1 LIKAKG
7 DVAMAAGRKIAPLR
21 RPWMI
26 KLIVVVLVLYGLY
39 GPALQLFGSSASARI
54 SEVRRTGGAEP
65 QLFHRYWW
73 SIGYVFTAADGQRYS
88 GHTRALAP
96 DYGPQGY
103 RPIEPV
109 YYLAAFP
116 AANVLARDAGPHAG
130 TGVMLAIAVLLV
142 WLTGPRAGNRALSGR
157 SMPTVQSEPAQLEPM
172 SPAQTER
179 WMRTYR
185 RHARIYAW
193 GFFLLMIPLVLLLI
207 WFEVRVIDQEVLLAL
222 AFFVAVFFLLARWSR
237 RATTAGWRGVVADK
251 HEQGVRSRRQVIEI
265 ETERT
270 RHRIPVSTA
279 LFDYFDV
286 GDSVFKVAGFDW
298 PEKLNLVGQSRACI
312 VCGEVVDRAA
322 AHCPRCAAP
331 MPEHATLVRSLA

>member
-1 LIKAKG
+1 MSARLN
-7 DVAMAAGRKIAPLR
+7 MAPPR

-39 GPALQLFGSSASARI
+39 GPALQVFGSSASARI

-73 SIGYVFTAADGQRYS
+73 SIGYAFTAADGQRYS
-88 GHTRALAP
+88 SHTRALAP
-96 DYGPQGY
+96 DSGPRGY

-116 AANVLARDAGPHAG
+116 AANVLARDSGPHAG
-130 TGVMLAIAVLLV
+130 TGVMLAMAALLV
-142 WLTGPRAGNRALSGR
+142 WLTGPRAGRKARGRARKPGLIGGSKP
-157 SMPTVQSEPAQLEPM
+157 SAQTEPAQLEPM

-270 RHRIPVSTA
+270 RHRIPVSTT

-286 GDSVFKVAGFDW
+286 GDSVFKVAGFNW
-298 PEKLNLVGQSRACI
+298 PEKLNLAGQSRACI
-312 VCGEVVDRAA
+312 VCGKVVDRAA

-331 MPEHATLVRSLA
+331 MPDHATLVRSLA

>member
-1 LIKAKG
+1 
-7 DVAMAAGRKIAPLR
+7 MAPPR

-65 QLFHRYWW
+65 QLLHRYWW

-96 DYGPQGY
+96 DSGPQGY

-130 TGVMLAIAVLLV
+130 TGVMLALAALLL
-142 WLTGPRAGNRALSGR
+142 WLTGPRAGRKARGRTRNRALIGR
-157 SMPTVQSEPAQLEPM
+157 AKPTAQPAQLEPM
-172 SPAQTER
+172 TPAQTEH
-179 WMRTYR
+179 WMSTYR

-207 WFEVRVIDQEVLLAL
+207 WFEVRVIDQEVLLSL
-222 AFFVAVFFLLARWSR
+222 AFFVVVFFLLARWSR
-237 RATTAGWRGVVADK
+237 RATTSGWRGVVRDK
-251 HEQGVRSRRQVIEI
+251 REQGVRSPRQVIDI
-265 ETERT
+265 ETERA
-270 RHRIPVSTA
+270 RLQIPVSAA
-279 LFDYFDV
+279 LFDYFNV

-298 PEKLNLVGQSRACI
+298 PEKQSLAGPSRACI

-322 AHCPRCAAP
+322 VQCPRCAAP
-331 MPEHATLVRSLA
+331 MPDHATLVRSLA

>member
-1 LIKAKG
+1 
-7 DVAMAAGRKIAPLR
+7 MAPPR

-54 SEVRRTGGAEP
+54 SEVRRTGGTEP
-65 QLFHRYWW
+65 QLLHRYWW

-96 DYGPQGY
+96 DSGPQGY

-130 TGVMLAIAVLLV
+130 TGVMLALAALLL
-142 WLTGPRAGNRALSGR
+142 WLTGPRAGRKARGRTRNRALIGR
-157 SMPTVQSEPAQLEPM
+157 AKPTAQPAQLEPM
-172 SPAQTER
+172 TPAQTEH
-179 WMRTYR
+179 WMSTYR

-207 WFEVRVIDQEVLLAL
+207 WFEVRVIDQEVLLSL
-222 AFFVAVFFLLARWSR
+222 AFFVVVFFLLARWSR
-237 RATTAGWRGVVADK
+237 RDHARFPGHHSHASEILGRSGLHLVAAL
-251 HEQGVRSRRQVIEI
+251 RSRSRCRHQPY
-265 ETERT
+265 RHLFALT
-270 RHRIPVSTA
+270 RAGA
-279 LFDYFDV
+279 LE
-286 GDSVFKVAGFDW
+286 GR
-298 PEKLNLVGQSRACI
+298 L
-312 VCGEVVDRAA
+312 
-322 AHCPRCAAP
+322 CAAFAP
-331 MPEHATLVRSLA
+331 A